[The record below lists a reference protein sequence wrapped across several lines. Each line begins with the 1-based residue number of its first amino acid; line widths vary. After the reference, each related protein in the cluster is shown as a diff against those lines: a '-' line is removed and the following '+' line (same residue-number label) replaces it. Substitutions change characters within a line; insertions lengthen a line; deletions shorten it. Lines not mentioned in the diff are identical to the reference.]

1 MLCVITYRLIR
12 NWSIFLRHSLSW
24 LMALD
29 TYDFEMPFSVRK
41 VATICTKQKQLD
53 AISNYSGLQQMK
65 RLTLMQVLCSV
76 HRASLYNLV
85 NKANLMQNL
94 FLVYLS
100 ISTCFGRLCAHHQ
113 EKQLCLCDNCYLLFC
128 VDDWVICRVD
138 GQPHRITSTKCRI
151 NIVVSPNDGHIVAR
165 NMYRLIDIL
174 RINCAPSWFYL
185 QDWCRYSKGKGF
197 T

>member
-1 MLCVITYRLIR
+1 
-12 NWSIFLRHSLSW
+12 
-24 LMALD
+24 MALD

-113 EKQLCLCDNCYLLFC
+113 EKNYVYVTIVTCYS
-128 VDDWVICRVD
+128 VWMT
-138 GQPHRITSTKCRI
+138 G
-151 NIVVSPNDGHIVAR
+151 
-165 NMYRLIDIL
+165 
-174 RINCAPSWFYL
+174 
-185 QDWCRYSKGKGF
+185 
-197 T
+197 